1 MNTNVD
7 TIIFDLGGVI
17 LNLDYSLTTKAFQD
31 LGLTN
36 FEEMYA
42 QANQTS
48 IFDDL
53 EIGKISAQHFI
64 NLVLPYLPVG
74 TTANKVVHAWNAM
87 ILDFPKEHLELLM
100 ELKKTKKLYLL
111 SNTNEIHIQ
120 AVNRSL
126 AKTTDKKLNSFFDK
140 VYLSHEIGMRKPN
153 AEIFDFVCKDQS
165 INPTSAFFID
175 DTIRHVEG
183 AKSSGLNTYH
193 ITGGETI
200 LDLFNL

>member
-31 LGLTN
+31 LGLLN

-74 TTANKVVHAWNAM
+74 TSANKVVHAWNAM

-100 ELKKTKKLYLL
+100 ELKKTKKLFLL

-120 AVNRSL
+120 AVYRSL
-126 AKTTDKKLNSFFDK
+126 AKTTNKKMDSFF
-140 VYLSHEIGMRKPN
+140 
-153 AEIFDFVCKDQS
+153 
-165 INPTSAFFID
+165 
-175 DTIRHVEG
+175 
-183 AKSSGLNTYH
+183 
-193 ITGGETI
+193 GGR
-200 LDLFNL
+200 